1 MHWFRFHVALT
12 KVESCNLSP
21 IHYARISSWIC
32 SIVIQKQRDSQLLN
46 REKGYQPESFPS
58 GPPSQTHHQNDH
70 SYSITD
76 PLQHLQLHEDS
87 LVVTNIDL
95 HTIVHSSNLAD
106 HIHAVNRLQPAGS
119 SQRGWRWRTSRSA
132 WLRFPPCGQRP
143 SFGPHPSEEQ
153 QRRLR
158 RELSQ
163 LRPIM
168 AKEKEV
174 PTPHIK
180 RADTIAAAVNIQF
193 KSKKLWRKEGLLF
206 RRAFRV
212 ATLLQQT
219 SRKTTRQP

>member
-1 MHWFRFHVALT
+1 MHWFQFHVALT

-46 REKGYQPESFPS
+46 REKGYQSESFPS

-76 PLQHLQLHEDS
+76 PFQHLQLHEDS

-119 SQRGWRWRTSRSA
+119 SPRGWRRRTSRSA

-168 AKEKEV
+168 AK
-174 PTPHIK
+174 
-180 RADTIAAAVNIQF
+180 
-193 KSKKLWRKEGLLF
+193 KEGSTNTAHQES
-206 RRAFRV
+206 RRNSSSSKHSIQIKEIVTKRRF
-212 ATLLQQT
+212 TLSAGVSCCNVT
-219 SRKTTRQP
+219 PANKP